1 MTDPTARILRALRS
15 RVSTL
20 ALNLIAL
27 GVAVVL
33 PIVWFATNEFSRLD
47 GDTQRVYGEM
57 QAVRWISQADRIVA
71 EISSL
76 HLAVGPERTIRFASA
91 AERARIEDDFV
102 LLKRDSFPTY
112 PDDID
117 RELGYARLD
126 AAWNDLIQ
134 APRSVAF
141 ANVTNVAYHA
151 NSSISDQARLSYE
164 NDTVTANLGDA
175 LDNAYF
181 LVYAPLNTAAQMSQ
195 IDSLRGNL
203 PMADRIMIAGQL
215 GRAAGAQAPLTID
228 ITTAVSSKPD
238 HWRELLSL
246 WHSSSAAA
254 EAFKTQL
261 ERIASLNRPSRTD
274 YVTLARSHGVLTKET
289 MTFLPLVT
297 DALHTALEQQI
308 ATRTHRRDELV
319 WASAIAI
326 AFVAGAIAYAGLLVA
341 KRDRRELKRAK
352 DQARALESELARQQ
366 AEHDRMLTEAQ
377 FDAVFDRSQ
386 MGIALLDRSGA
397 TMECNPALIEILGST
412 SPTIVSPGDARF
424 ADLVAGREAT
434 YQFEGALARI
444 DGSSCFAQVTV
455 SSIDVPRSEEIAAIA
470 MVQDISERKAID
482 ERLRYDA
489 AHDHL
494 TSLLNRPE
502 FLTRLDN
509 VLAMADDLANYA
521 ILFIDL
527 DKFKLVND
535 TLGHPAGDKAI
546 SIAAQRLVG
555 ATRPGDL
562 VARLH
567 GDEFAVLL
575 SDTPGPEPA
584 KAIAERINHA
594 FGAPMTLDGTSIVLT
609 ASIGI
614 VGGLEGYAS
623 AEDVMRDADVGM
635 YHAKRVGRSTSVLFE
650 GAMHDRIGS
659 DMRIMSDLRFAIERK
674 EFRMVYQPIV
684 NLVTGGIVGVEAL
697 MRWQH
702 PTLGPVPPVEFI
714 PVAEES
720 DAILHLG
727 RFALR
732 ESLAMLSRN
741 DMQGGPPITISVNLS
756 VMQLTGGDIVNDV
769 REALATSGIAP
780 ERLMLEITESGL
792 IENGGRASGL
802 LAELDAIGV
811 RLCID
816 DFGTGYSSLRYLHE
830 YPIDVLKIDR
840 SFVYGEDGR
849 IANEPIVHMLL
860 TLARSLNMVA
870 IAEGIET
877 ESQRISLLEG
887 GCRSAQGYLFS
898 KPLDESGLV
907 EWIAERSGVMMRT
920 RVVDVA

>member
-1 MTDPTARILRALRS
+1 MLALS
-15 RVSTL
+15 DTL
-20 ALNLIAL
+20 ADY
-27 GVAVVL
+27 AV
-33 PIVWFATNEFSRLD
+33 
-47 GDTQRVYGEM
+47 
-57 QAVRWISQADRIVA
+57 
-71 EISSL
+71 
-76 HLAVGPERTIRFASA
+76 
-91 AERARIEDDFV
+91 
-102 LLKRDSFPTY
+102 
-112 PDDID
+112 
-117 RELGYARLD
+117 
-126 AAWNDLIQ
+126 
-134 APRSVAF
+134 
-141 ANVTNVAYHA
+141 
-151 NSSISDQARLSYE
+151 
-164 NDTVTANLGDA
+164 
-175 LDNAYF
+175 
-181 LVYAPLNTAAQMSQ
+181 
-195 IDSLRGNL
+195 
-203 PMADRIMIAGQL
+203 
-215 GRAAGAQAPLTID
+215 
-228 ITTAVSSKPD
+228 
-238 HWRELLSL
+238 
-246 WHSSSAAA
+246 
-254 EAFKTQL
+254 
-261 ERIASLNRPSRTD
+261 
-274 YVTLARSHGVLTKET
+274 
-289 MTFLPLVT
+289 
-297 DALHTALEQQI
+297 
-308 ATRTHRRDELV
+308 
-319 WASAIAI
+319 
-326 AFVAGAIAYAGLLVA
+326 
-341 KRDRRELKRAK
+341 
-352 DQARALESELARQQ
+352 
-366 AEHDRMLTEAQ
+366 
-377 FDAVFDRSQ
+377 
-386 MGIALLDRSGA
+386 
-397 TMECNPALIEILGST
+397 
-412 SPTIVSPGDARF
+412 
-424 ADLVAGREAT
+424 
-434 YQFEGALARI
+434 
-444 DGSSCFAQVTV
+444 
-455 SSIDVPRSEEIAAIA
+455 
-470 MVQDISERKAID
+470 
-482 ERLRYDA
+482 
-489 AHDHL
+489 
-494 TSLLNRPE
+494 
-502 FLTRLDN
+502 
-509 VLAMADDLANYA
+509 
-521 ILFIDL
+521 LFIDL

-650 GAMHDRIGS
+650 GTMHDQIGS

-732 ESLAMLSRN
+732 ESLAMLARN
-741 DMQGGPPITISVNLS
+741 DMHGGPPITISVNLS
-756 VMQLTGGDIVNDV
+756 VMQLTGGDIVTDV

-802 LAELDAIGV
+802 LGELDAIGV

-898 KPLDESGLV
+898 KPLDEDGLV
-907 EWIAERSGVMMRT
+907 EWIAERSGAMTRT